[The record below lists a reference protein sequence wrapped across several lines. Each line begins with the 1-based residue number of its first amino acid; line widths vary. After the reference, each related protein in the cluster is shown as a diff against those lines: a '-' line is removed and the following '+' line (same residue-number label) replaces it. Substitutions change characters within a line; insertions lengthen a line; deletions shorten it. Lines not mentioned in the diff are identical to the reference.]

1 MDLRLLLALLW
12 LKTFAIDVT
21 NDPERV
27 AKLTM
32 AATQLDRLAL
42 LTGNADWTFD
52 FTTQTYFY
60 NWAPGGVTNMN
71 AATFPATRGNGL
83 TCSFMHHESQEILLI
98 S

>member
-1 MDLRLLLALLW
+1 MFRISGMDLKLLLALLW
-12 LKTFAIDVT
+12 LKASAIDIT

-42 LTGNADWTFD
+42 LPSNADWTFD

-83 TCSFMHHESQEILLI
+83 TCSSGLCEA
-98 S
+98 